1 MIRRI
6 RAHGEGQREVC
17 FRQPLVGVE
26 GQGRGDRAAWPAFW
40 EGLAGVK
47 GLRGGVQEIGQAGAR
62 VRICAQYG

>member
-1 MIRRI
+1 M
-6 RAHGEGQREVC
+6 
-17 FRQPLVGVE
+17 GVE

-47 GLRGGVQEIGQAGAR
+47 GLCGGVQEIGQAGAR